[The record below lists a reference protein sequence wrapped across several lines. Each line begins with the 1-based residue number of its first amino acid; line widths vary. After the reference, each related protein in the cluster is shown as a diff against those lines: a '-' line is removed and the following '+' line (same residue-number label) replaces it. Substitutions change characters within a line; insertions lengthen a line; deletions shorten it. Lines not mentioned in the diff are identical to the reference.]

1 MERYDVII
9 IGGGPAGLSAGI
21 YTARANKRTL
31 ILDKPGGSTLL
42 KVEEIENYFGFPDGI
57 TGKELLE
64 LGRKQAEKFGAVIVE
79 EEAVA
84 IKPGDEAYVV
94 ETPASEYEGRGIIIA
109 TGVKRER
116 ANIKGLKEFE
126 GRGVS
131 YCVTCDGFFFRGARV
146 GVLGSGDY
154 AAKEALELLSYT
166 KDVCIF
172 TNGEKLTASQ
182 KLQQE
187 LEANGISVVED
198 RVEELLGGDTLEG
211 VKLEDGSVREVKGLF
226 VAVGTSGA
234 VDFARSLG
242 IMTEGSAIVV
252 DSRQSTGVP
261 RVYAAG
267 DCTGGNR
274 QVAVAVGE
282 GANAALNLLGELRKA
297 KSG

>member
-1 MERYDVII
+1 MERYDVVI

-21 YTARANKRTL
+21 YTARANRRTL
-31 ILDKPGGSTLL
+31 ILDKPEGSTLL

-57 TGKELLE
+57 TGRELLE
-64 LGRKQAEKFGAVIVE
+64 LGRRQARRFGAEIRE
-79 EEAVA
+79 EEVVA
-84 IKPGDEAYVV
+84 IKPGDGVYIV
-94 ETPASEYEGRGIIIA
+94 ETPAAEYEGRGIIIA

-116 ANIKGLKEFE
+116 ANIRGLQEYE

-131 YCVTCDGFFFRGARV
+131 YCVTCDGFFFRGAKV

-166 KDVCIF
+166 KDVCIL
-172 TNGEKLTASQ
+172 TNGEELQVSPKLR
-182 KLQQE
+182 QE
-187 LEANGISVVED
+187 VDAKGIEVVEEK
-198 RVEELLGGDTLEG
+198 VEELVGGETLEG
-211 VKLEDGSVREVKGLF
+211 VRLADGSVRELKGLF

-234 VDFARSLG
+234 VDFARTLG

-267 DCTGGNR
+267 DCTGGSR

-282 GANAALNLLGELRKA
+282 GANAALNLLGELRRDN
-297 KSG
+297 G

>member
-1 MERYDVII
+1 MERYDVVI

-21 YTARANKRTL
+21 YTARANRRTL

-57 TGKELLE
+57 TGRELLE
-64 LGRKQAEKFGAVIVE
+64 LGRRQARRFGAEIRE
-79 EEAVA
+79 EEVVA
-84 IKPGDEAYVV
+84 IKPGDGVYIV
-94 ETPASEYEGRGIIIA
+94 ETPAAEYEGRGIIIA

-116 ANIKGLKEFE
+116 ANIRGLQEYE

-131 YCVTCDGFFFRGARV
+131 YCVTCDGFFFRGAKV

-166 KDVCIF
+166 KDVCIL
-172 TNGEKLTASQ
+172 TNGEELQVSPKLR
-182 KLQQE
+182 QE
-187 LEANGISVVED
+187 VDAKGIEVVEEK
-198 RVEELLGGDTLEG
+198 VEELVGGETLEG
-211 VKLEDGSVREVKGLF
+211 VRLTDGSVRELKGLF

-234 VDFARSLG
+234 VDFARTLG

-267 DCTGGNR
+267 DCTGGSR

-282 GANAALNLLGELRKA
+282 GANAALNLLGELRRDN
-297 KSG
+297 G